1 MPATYAPIT
10 VHFRFPDKPTGPSA
24 CGAPYGTRTGVPG
37 EVTCFACRKTPVFL
51 DAQRYDTPVKLSGVM
66 AGAPEFQA
74 LAHELEIRFIVKQGL
89 NSGSNDGEHEALTDL
104 ANALGLTYDE
114 DTDTYS

>member
-1 MPATYAPIT
+1 MPEIVTTIHLRWPA
-10 VHFRFPDKPTGPSA
+10 RGPAA
-24 CGAPYGTRTGVPG
+24 CGAHGDRLALSENPG
-37 EVTCFACRKTPVFL
+37 QVTCFACRRTPVFL
-51 DAQRYDTPVKLSGVM
+51 DAQRWDTPVKLSGVM
-66 AGAPEFQA
+66 AGTPEFRA
-74 LAHELEIRFIVKQGL
+74 LAHELEIRDLVKQGL

>member
-1 MPATYAPIT
+1 MPATEPTMIHYSW
-10 VHFRFPDKPTGPSA
+10 PDGGPAA
-24 CGAPYGTRTGVPG
+24 CGAQYDLLRMSRDPG
-37 EVTCFACRKTPVFL
+37 EVTCFICRRTYVFL

-66 AGAPEFQA
+66 AGTPEFQA